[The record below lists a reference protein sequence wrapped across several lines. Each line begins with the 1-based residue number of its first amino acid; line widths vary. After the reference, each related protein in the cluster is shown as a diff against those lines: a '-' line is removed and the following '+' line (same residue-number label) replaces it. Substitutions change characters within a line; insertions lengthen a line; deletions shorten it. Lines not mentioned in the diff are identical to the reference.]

1 MSQLLFVRIR
11 MSDTTMSE
19 TTKCCLPWVEKY
31 RPTTISEVKGHS
43 NIVSVLENFGGIP
56 GIPHLLFFGPPGT
69 GKTSTIL
76 AMAKEYYGRHF
87 RLMVMEVNA
96 SDERGIEVVTGKIHR
111 FVQTH
116 SFCDLRVKLVILD
129 EADAL
134 TAEAQSAL
142 RRIME
147 KSSVD
152 VRFCLCCNY
161 IGKISA
167 PLQSRCTKFRFE
179 GIDRESLKEM
189 ALGIST
195 KENMSFEEGAVDAV
209 LDLAQGDAR
218 RVINLMQSASLVSEV
233 SDVSEVSEVS
243 QVSQV
248 SKEYIYKLA
257 GSPLPSDLDAVFSAL
272 LGSSFK
278 DSFRDITYMVKHKG
292 YAVADIVTAL
302 ATKVLSDTTLA
313 EDRLRTLFIE
323 FSNIEY
329 NLAAGGSEKLAV
341 GHLVSAFHL

>member
-1 MSQLLFVRIR
+1 MG
-11 MSDTTMSE
+11 MSE

-43 NIVSVLENFGGIP
+43 NIVSVLKNFGGIP

-76 AMAKEYYGRHF
+76 AMAKEHYGRDF

-179 GIDRESLKEM
+179 GIDRESLREM
-189 ALGIST
+189 ALGISAE
-195 KENMSFEEGAVDAV
+195 ENMYFEDGAVDAV

-233 SDVSEVSEVS
+233 SEVSEVS
-243 QVSQV
+243 
-248 SKEYIYKLA
+248 KDYIYKLA

-278 DSFRDITYMVKHKG
+278 DSFREITDMVKHKG

-302 ATKVLSDTTLA
+302 ATKILSDTTLA
-313 EDRLRTLFIE
+313 ENRLRTLLVE

-329 NLAAGGSEKLAV
+329 NLAGGGSEKLAV

>member
-1 MSQLLFVRIR
+1 
-11 MSDTTMSE
+11 MSE
-19 TTKCCLPWVEKY
+19 V
-31 RPTTISEVKGHS
+31 RGHS
-43 NIVSVLENFGGIP
+43 NIVAVLKHFGGIP

-76 AMAKEYYGRHF
+76 AMAKEHYGRDF

-96 SDERGIEVVTGKIHR
+96 SDERGIEVVTGKIHS

-147 KSSVD
+147 KSTVD

-189 ALGIST
+189 ALAIST
-195 KENMSFEEGAVDAV
+195 NENMSFEKGAVDAV

-218 RVINLMQSASLVSEV
+218 RVINLMQSASLAAEVSGVSE
-233 SDVSEVSEVS
+233 
-243 QVSQV
+243 
-248 SKEYIYKLA
+248 EYIYRLA
-257 GSPLPSDLDAVFSAL
+257 GSPLPSDVDAVFSAL
-272 LGSSFK
+272 LGESFE
-278 DSFRDITYMVKHKG
+278 DSFRETTYMVKHRG

-313 EDRLRTLFIE
+313 EDRLRTLFVE

-329 NLAAGGSEKLAV
+329 NLAGGGSEKLAV

>member
-1 MSQLLFVRIR
+1 
-11 MSDTTMSE
+11 
-19 TTKCCLPWVEKY
+19 
-31 RPTTISEVKGHS
+31 
-43 NIVSVLENFGGIP
+43 
-56 GIPHLLFFGPPGT
+56 
-69 GKTSTIL
+69 
-76 AMAKEYYGRHF
+76 MAKEHYGHNF
-87 RLMVMEVNA
+87 RLMVLEVNA
-96 SDERGIEVVTGKIHR
+96 SDERGIEVVTGKIHS
-111 FVQTH
+111 FIQTH

-147 KSSVD
+147 KSTVD

-161 IGKISA
+161 VGKISA

-179 GIDRESLKEM
+179 GIDRESLQEM
-189 ALGIST
+189 ALAISK
-195 KENMSFEEGAVDAV
+195 KENMSFEEGAVDAL

-218 RVINLMQSASLVSEV
+218 RVINLMQSASLAA
-233 SDVSEVSEVS
+233 EVSE
-243 QVSQV
+243 V

-257 GSPLPSDLDAVFSAL
+257 GSPLPSDVDAVFSAL
-272 LGSSFK
+272 LVKSFEE
-278 DSFRDITYMVKHKG
+278 SFRETTYMVNHKG

-313 EDRLRTLFIE
+313 EDRRRTLFVE

-329 NLAAGGSEKLAV
+329 NLAGGGSEKLAV

>member
-1 MSQLLFVRIR
+1 
-11 MSDTTMSE
+11 MSE
-19 TTKCCLPWVEKY
+19 TTKSCLPWVEKY
-31 RPTTISEVKGHS
+31 RPTTISEVRGHS

-76 AMAKEYYGRHF
+76 AMAKEHYGRDF

-96 SDERGIEVVTGKIHR
+96 SDERGIEVVTGKIYR

-147 KSSVD
+147 KCSVD

-195 KENMSFEEGAVDAV
+195 NENMSFEEGAVDAV

-218 RVINLMQSASLVSEV
+218 RVINLMQSASLVSQ
-233 SDVSEVSEVS
+233 VS
-243 QVSQV
+243 QVSRVSQV

-257 GSPLPSDLDAVFSAL
+257 GSPIPSDLDAVFSSL
-272 LGSSFK
+272 MGSSFK
-278 DSFRDITYMVKHKG
+278 DSFRDISDMVKHKG

-302 ATKVLSDTTLA
+302 ATKILSDTTLA
-313 EDRLRTLFIE
+313 EDRLRTLLVE

-329 NLAAGGSEKLAV
+329 NLAGGGSDKLAV

>member
-1 MSQLLFVRIR
+1 
-11 MSDTTMSE
+11 MSE

-76 AMAKEYYGRHF
+76 ALAKEHYGRDF

-189 ALGIST
+189 ALEIST
-195 KENMSFEEGAVDAV
+195 NENMSFEEGAVDAV

-218 RVINLMQSASLVSEV
+218 RVINLMQSASLVSK
-233 SDVSEVSEVS
+233 VSEVSEI
-243 QVSQV
+243 

-257 GSPLPSDLDAVFSAL
+257 ASPLPSDLDAVFSSL

-278 DSFRDITYMVKHKG
+278 DSFREITDMVKHKG

-302 ATKVLSDTTLA
+302 ATKILSDATLA
-313 EDRLRTLFIE
+313 EDRLRTLFVE

-329 NLAAGGSEKLAV
+329 NLAGGGSEKLAV